1 MCVCVCG
8 RRYGTRKTS
17 AVVLAPTTCC
27 SSHSNMY
34 CVLKTTQSFQQ
45 KADINT
51 TPRLPVSGSGR
62 WQQTLNRS
70 PYIEMA
76 LFFFF
81 FFNTVLYIHP
91 PGAQDGHDASR
102 KKKEKECVG
111 QNEVFGGV
119 GWRRNGGCLRY
130 TGKSLFHFRLDYLF
144 YFPSLSFGLLFFQ
157 LFIYLAMFCEKK
169 KKYIYT

>member
-17 AVVLAPTTCC
+17 AVVLAPTAYC

-76 LFFFF
+76 LSFFYF
-81 FFNTVLYIHP
+81 LIPCCIYIPLERRMDTMP
-91 PGAQDGHDASR
+91 PE

-111 QNEVFGGV
+111 
-119 GWRRNGGCLRY
+119 
-130 TGKSLFHFRLDYLF
+130 
-144 YFPSLSFGLLFFQ
+144 
-157 LFIYLAMFCEKK
+157 
-169 KKYIYT
+169 

>member
-102 KKKEKECVG
+102 KKKRKRVCRLERGFWGGWVEKK
-111 QNEVFGGV
+111 
-119 GWRRNGGCLRY
+119 WRLPKIHRKKPISLPFRLFILLPL
-130 TGKSLFHFRLDYLF
+130 SLFWSAFLPAFYLF
-144 YFPSLSFGLLFFQ
+144 GNVL
-157 LFIYLAMFCEKK
+157 
-169 KKYIYT
+169 